1 MKQTYFMIFMLASI
15 GLPGTSGFVGEFLV
29 ILGSFK
35 YSTIVAFF
43 ATSGIILGAV
53 YMLYLYK
60 NIIFGSLTNEE
71 LKNILDL
78 DLREKIILFPLII
91 MVLIIGIFPNIFLN
105 PMRLSIKLIITNFEM
120 ANGL

>member
-1 MKQTYFMIFMLASI
+1 
-15 GLPGTSGFVGEFLV
+15 
-29 ILGSFK
+29 
-35 YSTIVAFF
+35 
-43 ATSGIILGAV
+43 
-53 YMLYLYK
+53 MLYLYK